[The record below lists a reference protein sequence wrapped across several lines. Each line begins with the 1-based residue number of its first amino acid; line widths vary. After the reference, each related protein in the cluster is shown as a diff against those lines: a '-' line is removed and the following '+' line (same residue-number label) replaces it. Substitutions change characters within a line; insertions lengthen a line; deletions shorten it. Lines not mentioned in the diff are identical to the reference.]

1 MAQRP
6 PGTPIS
12 RRSWLLAGL
21 AAPLFPARAVDSLGV
36 TFDGDNL
43 RVSAPGLHFLTG
55 TRLEHL
61 KDGATVV
68 YLSQLTLFSDRFLT
82 VLRRSPLERF
92 VVSYD
97 IWGEDKFSVTVSGPV
112 PRSASNLSAA
122 ATEAWCLET
131 VAINASGMAP
141 NRPFWLRLDMGTTNQ
156 KDLASVL
163 GESGI
168 SLRNFILLLG
178 RKPGA
183 DDTQWSREAGPLR
196 LTELAHTPARGMRNE

>member
-1 MAQRP
+1 M
-6 PGTPIS
+6 
-12 RRSWLLAGL
+12 
-21 AAPLFPARAVDSLGV
+21 AAPLFPARAVDSLAV

-55 TRLEHL
+55 SHLEHL

-68 YLSQLTLFSDRFLT
+68 YLSQLTLFSDRYLT

-92 VVSYD
+92 AVSYD
-97 IWGEDKFSVTVSGPV
+97 IWGEDKFSVAVAGPV
-112 PRSASNLSAA
+112 PRSASNLSVA
-122 ATEAWCLET
+122 ATEAWCLDSL
-131 VAINASGMAP
+131 AINASGIAP
-141 NRPFWLRLDMGTTNQ
+141 DRSLWLRLEMGIANQ

-163 GESGI
+163 GDSGI

-183 DDTQWSREAGPLR
+183 DDAQWTREAGPLR
-196 LTELAHTPARGMRNE
+196 LAALARSPARGTRNE